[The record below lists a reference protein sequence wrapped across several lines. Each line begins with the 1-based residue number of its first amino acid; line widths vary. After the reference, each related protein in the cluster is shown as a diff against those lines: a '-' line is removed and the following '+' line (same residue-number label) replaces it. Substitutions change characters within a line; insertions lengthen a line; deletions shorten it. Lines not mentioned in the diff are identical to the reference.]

1 MPKVK
6 KPLTQAEEM
15 TAKEIKKSYGGTL
28 NLQNVMSFM
37 GISRHTAERAE
48 RFVADMDYILVNG
61 RKRYMATDLARKIE
75 SCRVPGGV

>member
-6 KPLTQAEEM
+6 KPLSVQGEM
-15 TAKEIKKSYGGTL
+15 TAMEIKKSYGGTL
-28 NLQNVMSFM
+28 TLQSVMRYM
-37 GISRHTAERAE
+37 GVSRHTAE

>member
-1 MPKVK
+1 MPRIR

-15 TAKEIKKSYGGTL
+15 TAKEIRKNYGGTL
-28 NLQNVMSFM
+28 NLQNVMSYM
-37 GISRHTAERAE
+37 GISRHTAE

>member
-6 KPLTQAEEM
+6 NPLTQAEEM

-37 GISRHTAERAE
+37 GISRHTAER
-48 RFVADMDYILVNG
+48 FVADMDYILVNG

>member
-28 NLQNVMSFM
+28 SIQGVMGYLGM
-37 GISRHTAERAE
+37 SRRATE
-48 RFVADMDYILVNG
+48 KFLKDVDSIVVNG

>member
-1 MPKVK
+1 MPRIR

-15 TAKEIKKSYGGTL
+15 TAGEIKKSYGGTL
-28 NLQNVMSFM
+28 NLQNVMSYM
-37 GISRHTAERAE
+37 GISRHTAE

-75 SCRVPGGV
+75 SCRVPGKG

>member
-6 KPLTQAEEM
+6 KPLSVQGEM
-15 TAKEIKKSYGGTL
+15 TAMDIKKSYGGTL
-28 NLQNVMSFM
+28 SIQGVMSYLGM
-37 GISRHTAERAE
+37 SRRATE
-48 RFVADMDYILVNG
+48 KFLKDVDAIVVNG